1 MRSEGRIPGFVTR
14 LGGIIVRELLGWLDR
29 NLERTIILAAF
40 TTCAGIVAVEV
51 FRRYVLAQ
59 QAPWSTT
66 VPAYMFLWLTWIGC
80 AYGVK
85 IRAHL
90 NFAEV
95 RNRLPRNVQFVL
107 LQIDNA
113 LFILLAAIIVYYGTD
128 LLAIQIQN
136 ASIVPGTD
144 TIPQWWF
151 YSATPVGWSLLVIRV
166 VQNVIEDVTAMRT
179 GAPLKV
185 RGDMTVD

>member
-1 MRSEGRIPGFVTR
+1 M
-14 LGGIIVRELLGWLDR
+14 RELLGWLDR
-29 NLERTIILAAF
+29 NFERTIILAAF